1 MNLQETELIDYDELE
16 KSAIRF
22 KPKLIIAGYS
32 AYSRLLDFAR
42 FREIAD
48 KVNIYARQLF
58 EHIRH
63 CDNHVPMQV
72 NAYLLADIAH
82 FSGLAAAGVIPGPF
96 EHADIVTSTTHK
108 SLRGARAGIILFRR
122 NKPGM
127 EDLEQGR
134 ILTHL

>member
-1 MNLQETELIDYDELE
+1 MPYNLTKIPTICPLFGQNMSPLKRE
-16 KSAIRF
+16 K
-22 KPKLIIAGYS
+22 PTCM
-32 AYSRLLDFAR
+32 
-42 FREIAD
+42 AD
-48 KVNIYARQLF
+48 PRS
-58 EHIRH
+58 
-63 CDNHVPMQV
+63 MQV

-134 ILTHL
+134 ILTQIAILSIV

>member
-1 MNLQETELIDYDELE
+1 M
-16 KSAIRF
+16 
-22 KPKLIIAGYS
+22 
-32 AYSRLLDFAR
+32 
-42 FREIAD
+42 
-48 KVNIYARQLF
+48 
-58 EHIRH
+58 
-63 CDNHVPMQV
+63 

-134 ILTHL
+134 DSIRATTVHCTHYFLFVFDAHH

>member
-1 MNLQETELIDYDELE
+1 
-16 KSAIRF
+16 
-22 KPKLIIAGYS
+22 
-32 AYSRLLDFAR
+32 
-42 FREIAD
+42 
-48 KVNIYARQLF
+48 
-58 EHIRH
+58 
-63 CDNHVPMQV
+63 MQV

-134 ILTHL
+134 ILLHFAILPIVMTL

>member
-1 MNLQETELIDYDELE
+1 MESKIN
-16 KSAIRF
+16 KFAIQ
-22 KPKLIIAGYS
+22 A
-32 AYSRLLDFAR
+32 
-42 FREIAD
+42 
-48 KVNIYARQLF
+48 
-58 EHIRH
+58 
-63 CDNHVPMQV
+63 

-134 ILTHL
+134 RIRLPSQQIHLNSIGFSLLSLTKRLHMWPEPYQLIL

>member
-1 MNLQETELIDYDELE
+1 MLLEILKIFGEFQLITL
-16 KSAIRF
+16 
-22 KPKLIIAGYS
+22 LI
-32 AYSRLLDFAR
+32 
-42 FREIAD
+42 
-48 KVNIYARQLF
+48 
-58 EHIRH
+58 
-63 CDNHVPMQV
+63 QV

-127 EDLEQGR
+127 EDLEQG
-134 ILTHL
+134 

>member
-1 MNLQETELIDYDELE
+1 MWYMNLMECRINKFTI
-16 KSAIRF
+16 
-22 KPKLIIAGYS
+22 
-32 AYSRLLDFAR
+32 
-42 FREIAD
+42 
-48 KVNIYARQLF
+48 
-58 EHIRH
+58 
-63 CDNHVPMQV
+63 QV

-127 EDLEQGR
+127 EDLEQGCDSMR
-134 ILTHL
+134 AATFCVCAH